1 LKLVKFHYETIMY
14 YIEFMKSRIIFLN
27 FNKKNSS
34 ELVLVKLTNQC
45 NFKIICIKKSI
56 FETYFYNVENFYNQE
71 RKLRLSEEDAHLRS
85 KGMGS

>member
-1 LKLVKFHYETIMY
+1 MKLVKFHYETIMY

-27 FNKKNSS
+27 FNKKNSR

-56 FETYFYNVENFYNQE
+56 FETYFYNVKNFYNQE
-71 RKLRLSEEDAHLRS
+71 QKLRLSEEDAHLRS

>member
-27 FNKKNSS
+27 FNKKNSR

-56 FETYFYNVENFYNQE
+56 FETYFYNVKNFYNQE
-71 RKLRLSEEDAHLRS
+71 QKLRLSEEDAHLRS